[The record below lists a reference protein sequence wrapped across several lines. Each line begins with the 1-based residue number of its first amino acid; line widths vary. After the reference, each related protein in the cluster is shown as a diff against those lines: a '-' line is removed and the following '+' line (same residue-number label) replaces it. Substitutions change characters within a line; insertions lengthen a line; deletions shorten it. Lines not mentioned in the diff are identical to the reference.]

1 MRISDWSSDVCS
13 SDLDLFG
20 DRGVPF
26 ENETTTSGGMTTR
39 ASVSVYAAYDHAD
52 RDYTTSSAYA
62 GGGPPVVFTFSQ
74 DRPQEVGEDYIG
86 LALSGSIA
94 APSGGGVVVL
104 LTGGAGGNYRDT
116 DSTSDATI
124 LCNYD
129 LRASGDFIIGNDD
142 SGVGYRGEERM
153 VGTKGW

>member
-39 ASVSVYAAYDHAD
+39 ASVSVYAAYDHVD

-74 DRPQEVGEDYIG
+74 DRQQEVGADYFG
-86 LALSGSIA
+86 LG
-94 APSGGGVVVL
+94 PSGRIVAPLGRGGFGHL
-104 LTGGAGGNYRDT
+104 PGAAGGFYPET
-116 DSTSDATI
+116 GLTSVERNP
-124 LCNYD
+124 CNFR
-129 LRASGDFIIGNDD
+129 RASYGHLSIVI
-142 SGVGYRGEERM
+142 R
-153 VGTKGW
+153 